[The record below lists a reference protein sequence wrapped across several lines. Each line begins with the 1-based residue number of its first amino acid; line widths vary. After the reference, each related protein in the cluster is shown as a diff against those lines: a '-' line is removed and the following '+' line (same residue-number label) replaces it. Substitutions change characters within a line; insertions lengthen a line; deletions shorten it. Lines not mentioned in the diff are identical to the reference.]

1 MFKGFTTEVAQEVGK
16 SGAILLNQLLQWF
29 KSQNVEKV
37 YRTNS
42 ELAEDL
48 GGILSVAT
56 IQRAKVALVDAGY
69 ITVSFDKGLNRTT
82 HYSLTEKA
90 KSVLGLLKEAV
101 VKVVEKATQVIKPNK
116 PSKPK
121 GTSPKGTSPVQQ
133 HTPKAMQES
142 FNEGFGNDAAVPCPP
157 TALEKLRGLLKG
169 KKATE
174 DGKVPVEVAPPMKYQ
189 EDDSDLFPK
198 KASVLDNP
206 DDISDEEYFKSVDSM
221 FGMAYNEVPNVEIR
235 NENLRRAEAMSNFKG
250 EDW

>member
-101 VKVVEKATQVIKPNK
+101 VKVAEKVAEKATQVIKPNK

-121 GTSPKGTSPVQQ
+121 CTSPVQQ

-169 KKATE
+169 KKSTE
-174 DGKVPVEVAPPMKYQ
+174 DGKVPVEVAPSMKYQ

-198 KASVLDNP
+198 KTSVLDNP
-206 DDISDEEYFKSVDSM
+206 DDISDEEYFKSVDSI
-221 FGMAYNEVPNVEIR
+221 FGMAYNGVPNVEIR